1 MNSLFIQVA
10 SILHTFNI
18 TPALDEYGKPI
29 HVEYTVT
36 SNLLSYPIP
45 FKCSIKPRSS
55 SIETLINVPTQYE
68 WIRVEAAS
76 SRYHGSCSFG
86 YYRWQSVYERGPRL
100 KENGQYYKLW
110 IVFSIRVLIRCCTQD
125 VHPVPD
131 DAEVTE
137 LPGSIFVPVTVAVIL
152 FSWSA
157 METNGTSSYR
167 QLSSHKETFIEEV
180 R

>member
-1 MNSLFIQVA
+1 MRGDHDSKKTDSITNFELF
-10 SILHTFNI
+10 L
-18 TPALDEYGKPI
+18 G
-29 HVEYTVT
+29 
-36 SNLLSYPIP
+36 
-45 FKCSIKPRSS
+45 
-55 SIETLINVPTQYE
+55 
-68 WIRVEAAS
+68 
-76 SRYHGSCSFG
+76 
-86 YYRWQSVYERGPRL
+86 
-100 KENGQYYKLW
+100 
-110 IVFSIRVLIRCCTQD
+110 VLIRCCTQD

-137 LPGSIFVPVTVAVIL
+137 LPGSIFVPVAVAVIL